1 MNPMDLLKGVV
12 DMASSTEKRE
22 AYLQKIEEENARR
35 ERAEIACAHILED
48 MEKIVHNIAAKIDK
62 NNGYEDIA
70 DLAAAAAKVAT
81 AAAHIRM
88 SVGYT
93 VGMGC
98 YSGAFADTEES

>member
-1 MNPMDLLKGVV
+1 MNPLDLLKGVV

-35 ERAEIACAHILED
+35 EKAEIACAHILED
-48 MEKIVHNIAAKIDK
+48 MEKIVHHIAAKIDTG
-62 NNGYEDIA
+62 NSIGETAY
-70 DLAAAAAKVAT
+70 LAEAAAKVAT

-98 YSGAFADTEES
+98 YSGAFADTEEA